1 MVSARCMVTVIKT
14 IVFLF
19 FSQNGI
25 LKHGKTPRHL
35 PPETPEIPSHP
46 NLGHDESR
54 LNTEVMD
61 RMSHSTTMNLLIQS
75 IEGWGSWET
84 NMEN

>member
-1 MVSARCMVTVIKT
+1 ME
-14 IVFLF
+14 
-19 FSQNGI
+19 
-25 LKHGKTPRHL
+25 KHPASPPRNPGNL
-35 PPETPEIPSHP
+35 PSHP

-84 NMEN
+84 NMEKLTAASS